1 VMGMTEFG
9 CSALSGRRR
18 SNRRMKSYQPPR
30 LPPGRQA
37 LSKDRPNLLI
47 FLPLSAYREMERQV
61 PSGLGS
67 SAAV

>member
-1 VMGMTEFG
+1 
-9 CSALSGRRR
+9 
-18 SNRRMKSYQPPR
+18 MKSYHPPR

-37 LSKDRPNLLI
+37 PSKDRPNLLI
-47 FLPLSAYREMERQV
+47 FLPLSAHREMETLL